1 VRPVFFRVVAGCAAT
16 VTVLFAAA
24 QTPRIAS
31 PDEAVS
37 TFVSA
42 VRAERW
48 EEAASV
54 VEGVAVPPGEDQIE
68 RLRQLAEVLRILGIR
83 PGSPTFGDAT
93 TRAVFSRVRNEIGEL
108 VGAVAVVEQ
117 NGQWRFER
125 ETWDSAETL
134 FGFLATAPEVGVAPD
149 AAKNPPAGLTN
160 PREAIGGFLLAMNA
174 DDVETAARA
183 LDLTSINSVLR
194 ETEGERLA
202 RLLFAILNRTDY
214 VDLEAIPDAP
224 DAQAF
229 VLRAFVEPRSGT
241 LTGRLVLARQS
252 DSGWR
257 FSSETVQ
264 QLPRIWE
271 NVQGNPV
278 LRGLKDVSP
287 ESLDP
292 ATWLKRQFPKDLHR
306 DAAGLQIWQWISLAG
321 LLVGGW
327 LVALFLWWTIKLAV
341 RRHVPKDHSSTSIR
355 LRWAGISLVTT
366 FVAALVGYGLPYLG
380 LPAPLLIALIF
391 SVRLAGILGVS
402 IFLVTVWEILL
413 TIWVRRSP
421 WANDRSERLVVPVL
435 SRLGRAFMVIGAIIA
450 VIALAGVNVAGLIA
464 GLGIG
469 GLVIALAAKDS
480 VENLFGSVTVLVENP
495 FQIGDFVRV
504 NGIEGEVEQI
514 NLRSTKIRTAEDSVV
529 TLPNSQ
535 LITAAVENLGRRRY
549 RRARL
554 MLKVHFATPPETIHE
569 FCEQIRESLAA
580 HPSVVSDKSYVYLN
594 DFGDTTLNVLVQFFI
609 VAANWNDELAT
620 RDEVMRKIMDLAGD
634 LGVQFAVPMPVALAT
649 PDTIGQPPGAKT

>member
-1 VRPVFFRVVAGCAAT
+1 MA
-16 VTVLFAAA
+16 VLFAAA

-68 RLRQLAEVLRILGIR
+68 RLRQLGEVLRILGIR
-83 PGSPTFGDAT
+83 SGSPTFGDAT

-108 VGAVAVVEQ
+108 VGAVALVERDGRWQ
-117 NGQWRFER
+117 FER
-125 ETWDSAETL
+125 ETWDGAETL

-174 DDVETAARA
+174 DDVEAAARA
-183 LDLTSINSVLR
+183 LDLTGLNPVLR

-224 DAQAF
+224 DAQAY
-229 VLRAFVEPRSGT
+229 VLRAFVEPRSGN
-241 LTGRLVLARQS
+241 LTGRVVLARQS
-252 DSGWR
+252 DGGWR
-257 FSSETVQ
+257 FSAETVQ
-264 QLPRIWE
+264 QLPRIWDS
-271 NVQGNPV
+271 VQENPV

-292 ATWLKRQFPKDLHR
+292 ATWLRRQFPKDLHR
-306 DAAGLQIWQWISLAG
+306 EGFGLQIWQWISLAG

-327 LVALFLWWTIKLAV
+327 LVALMLWWTIKLAV
-341 RRHVPKDHSSTSIR
+341 RRHVPKDHVSARTR
-355 LRWAGISLVTT
+355 LRWAGISLVSTL
-366 FVAALVGYGLPYLG
+366 VAALVGYGLPYLG

-391 SVRLAGILGVS
+391 SVRLAGIIGVS
-402 IFLVTVWEILL
+402 ILLVTVWEILL

-435 SRLGRAFMVIGAIIA
+435 SRLGRAFMVLGAIIA

-569 FCEQIRESLAA
+569 FCEQIRASLAA

-649 PDTIGQPPGAKT
+649 PDTIGQPPGAKS